1 MTIKEQLI
9 REIEEA
15 PEASLIKFMQIWQF
29 AKQSDFTAISSE
41 DWEQHQETLFV
52 LQNDVLMKQISR
64 SMETHEQR
72 HKNLSDFFC
81 QSPLAEVAANG
92 ELNLSREQ

>member
-9 REIEEA
+9 HEIEQA

-29 AKQSDFTAISSE
+29 AKQSSFTTISSE

-52 LQNDVLMKQISR
+52 LQNDPQ
-64 SMETHEQR
+64 QR
-72 HKNLSDFFC
+72 QNVRRKRTRFYRKHYGKCFV
-81 QSPLAEVAANG
+81 E
-92 ELNLSREQ
+92 